1 MGLGCR
7 GCVSQYVLGRL
18 DVCFLLVSVRL
29 KCCEELL
36 VPDWSYHKQLKLAVL
51 SSCCFI
57 QTQ

>member
-18 DVCFLLVSVRL
+18 DVCFLLVSVKL
-29 KCCEELL
+29 KCFEELL

-51 SSCCFI
+51 SSC
-57 QTQ
+57 